1 MKKFLALL
9 LTLLFIVSSACAA
22 DATSVYVSI
31 TDGEGNLVLAH
42 TAVDVTDVDADGA
55 LTIYDALSCAHAA
68 YYETGAEGFAAEN
81 TEYGLSMT
89 RLWGVE
95 NGGSYG
101 YYLNNASAWSLLDAI
116 GEEDH
121 VKAFVYTDLTAWS
134 DTYCFFSA
142 DTVTVPAGSELPMTL
157 SAAAF
162 DENYAPITV
171 AVADATITVNG
182 EATEIK
188 TDAEGNFT
196 LTLTEA
202 GVYTISA
209 ISDTM
214 TLVAPVCIIT
224 IE

>member
-9 LTLLFIVSSACAA
+9 LTLLFIVSTACAA
-22 DATSVYVSI
+22 DATSAFVSI

-55 LTIYDALSCAHAA
+55 LTIYDALSCAHTA
-68 YYETGAEGFAAEN
+68 YCETGAEGFAAET

-101 YYLNNASAWSLLDAI
+101 YYLNNASAWSLLDPIAE
-116 GEEDH
+116 GDH

-134 DTYCFFSA
+134 DTYCFFTFDA
-142 DTVTVPAGSELPMTL
+142 VTTPAGSELALNL

-196 LTLTEA
+196 LSLTDA

-209 ISDTM
+209 TSDTM
-214 TLVAPVCIIT
+214 TLVAPVCVIT
-224 IE
+224 VE

>member
-9 LTLLFIVSSACAA
+9 LSLLLIVSTACAA
-22 DATSVYVSI
+22 DATTVYVSI
-31 TDGEGNLVLAH
+31 SDGEGNLVLPRA
-42 TAVDVTDVDADGA
+42 AVEVTDVNADGA

-68 YYETGAEGFAAEN
+68 YYENGAEGFAAET

-101 YYLNNASAWSLLDAI
+101 YYLNNASAWSLLDAVAE
-116 GEEDH
+116 GDL

-142 DTVTVPAGSELPMTL
+142 DEIVLPVGSEIPLTL

-196 LTLTEA
+196 LPLTDA

-209 ISDTM
+209 VSDTM
-214 TLVAPVCIIT
+214 TLIPPVCIVT
-224 IE
+224 VE